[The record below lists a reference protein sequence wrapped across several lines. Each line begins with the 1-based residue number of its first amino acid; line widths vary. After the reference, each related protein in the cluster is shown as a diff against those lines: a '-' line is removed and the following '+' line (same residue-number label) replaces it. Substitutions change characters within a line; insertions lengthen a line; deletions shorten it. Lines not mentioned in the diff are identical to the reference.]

1 MTPARPLAANGGI
14 LPPPNPTIGAFI
26 RTPPAGAGDD
36 SPHLHVHE

>member
-1 MTPARPLAANGGI
+1 MTPAWPLAANGGI
-14 LPPPNPTIGAFI
+14 LPTLQPIGAFT